1 VGFVVCRGPEVEASG
16 FSGRGD
22 LRILEACL
30 ADTVQ
35 ENSGRQLC
43 EVVSKC
49 RPLFWI
55 LQTQTRSNK
64 RHGYIMRQR
73 GRDALMQADKF
84 EIGTLIEDIDM
95 QHVFGYRYI
104 LV

>member
-1 VGFVVCRGPEVEASG
+1 LSSSYVWFGQIDKGDISVIHQPQCFERGFTMGFVVCRGPEVEASS

-35 ENSGRQLC
+35 ENSGGQLC

-49 RPLFWI
+49 RPLF
-55 LQTQTRSNK
+55 
-64 RHGYIMRQR
+64 
-73 GRDALMQADKF
+73 
-84 EIGTLIEDIDM
+84 
-95 QHVFGYRYI
+95 
-104 LV
+104 